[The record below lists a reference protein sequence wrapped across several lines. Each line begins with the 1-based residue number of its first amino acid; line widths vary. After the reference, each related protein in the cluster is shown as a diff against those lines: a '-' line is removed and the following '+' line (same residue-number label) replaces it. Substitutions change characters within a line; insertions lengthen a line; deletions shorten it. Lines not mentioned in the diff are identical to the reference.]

1 MIYYIT
7 YITYFIPI
15 EIIDII
21 AIIDIIS
28 LPCHTPCRTVP
39 WNPLAFKTYRGTIPM
54 PTSWQTTSCI
64 RPRNPPGGRQAHL
77 ESDCV
82 GGAEWFRC
90 HRQEPPAV
98 FKGYFRW
105 GWCRELDSCSQAR
118 IGPRT
123 NWFQPCWNVLIAIIS
138 IIHIIDI
145 SDLIDIITIFRIVEC
160 FQRRYECTFERL
172 GSSVSRSR
180 CWEQQ

>member
-1 MIYYIT
+1 MSIIAIKTEYFSIISLILFQCIKHIMSFHLYYFIYILMIYYIT

-28 LPCHTPCRTVP
+28 LPCRTPCRTVP
-39 WNPLAFKTYRGTIPM
+39 WNPLAFKTYCGTIPM

-64 RPRNPPGGRQAHL
+64 RPRIPPGGRQAHL

-82 GGAEWFRC
+82 GSAELFWC

-98 FKGYFRW
+98 TVSKDNFNGDDIENW
-105 GWCRELDSCSQAR
+105 ILVVEL
-118 IGPRT
+118 
-123 NWFQPCWNVLIAIIS
+123 V
-138 IIHIIDI
+138 
-145 SDLIDIITIFRIVEC
+145 
-160 FQRRYECTFERL
+160 
-172 GSSVSRSR
+172 
-180 CWEQQ
+180 

>member
-28 LPCHTPCRTVP
+28 LPCRTPCRTVP
-39 WNPLAFKTYRGTIPM
+39 WNPLAFITYRGTIPM

-82 GGAEWFRC
+82 GSAELFRC

-98 FKGYFRW
+98 FQGYFQW
-105 GWCRELDSCSQAR
+105 GWRRELDSCSRAR
-118 IGPRT
+118 IGPWNQQIPAILKCCNSYNKHNTHNWYKWFNWYNYHFQDRRT
-123 NWFQPCWNVLIAIIS
+123 FPAS
-138 IIHIIDI
+138 IRV
-145 SDLIDIITIFRIVEC
+145 RI
-160 FQRRYECTFERL
+160 RRTWIQCQ
-172 GSSVSRSR
+172 S
-180 CWEQQ
+180 